1 MIFIPTKDSSMVSQA
16 PIIFVDGAFYVI
28 GGRTGSAKYG
38 KTIAKLD
45 SITFEWS
52 KAGDLTEGHEL
63 EKNPWFPILTQITKF
78 HKWLRRQNLCNFL
91 HNSQNCAISYA
102 FRLKLCTNLAN
113 SVNCA
118 RNCTSFACP
127 TTCAIS

>member
-1 MIFIPTKDSSMVSQA
+1 MIFIPTKDSSMVGQA

-63 EKNPWFPILTQITKF
+63 EKIRDFPF
-78 HKWLRRQNLCNFL
+78 LCKSRSFT
-91 HNSQNCAISYA
+91 SGCASKNCAISCKIHKIA
-102 FRLKLCTNLAN
+102 KFLTHLD
-113 SVNCA
+113 
-118 RNCTSFACP
+118 
-127 TTCAIS
+127 